1 MRSKFKIIKT
11 ILYQSSKYSL
21 EILISHLVPRDP
33 DHITYGDACLEAAG
47 GFFKD
52 LK

>member
-21 EILISHLVPRDP
+21 EILISQLVPWDP
-33 DHITYGDACLEAAG
+33 NYITYGDVCLEVAG
-47 GFFKD
+47 GFSKD